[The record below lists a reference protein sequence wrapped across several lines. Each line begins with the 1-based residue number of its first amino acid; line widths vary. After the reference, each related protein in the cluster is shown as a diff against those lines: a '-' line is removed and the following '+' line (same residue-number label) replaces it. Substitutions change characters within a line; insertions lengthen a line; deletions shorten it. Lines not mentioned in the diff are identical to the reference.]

1 VQSSAT
7 ARRLHDATSW
17 WPPLGG
23 WVAVAAFNVITAVM
37 RGATT
42 AHDAAARW
50 WLSLDAEV
58 PERTARWFLDGAHGL
73 LVGDWHASDRGPL
86 QAILLLWAG
95 RWSTNPVPAYIAGV
109 VVNSLWVVGLWWFLR
124 SVNVPESRIRWT
136 VVLVALTG
144 SIWLNTVYPW
154 PKLLAGA
161 CALGC
166 AAAVLRRMP
175 ILAGVLGA
183 LALLA
188 HGAALFA
195 LIGLVPW
202 AVTRLGKRA
211 FVALLVAG
219 AVYAPWFAFSKLAD
233 PPGDRLVKWHIA
245 GQIHPT
251 PRNALREVGDAYERA
266 GIHIVGYKVHN
277 LRVAFGDPTID
288 NVGGTWSGGGVMDQL
303 RAAQVT
309 RIVWAPGILLV
320 GLFFG
325 WKRVPRTVW
334 CMLAAWLAAY
344 VLLEWGGNRSSSA
357 WLHTAPMALVVAW
370 VAVCALASP
379 RWMLPIQAGVF
390 VGVWLLAPAVL
401 R

>member
-1 VQSSAT
+1 M
-7 ARRLHDATSW
+7 RLEDRASW
-17 WPPLGG
+17 APPIAG
-23 WVAVAAFNVITAVM
+23 WVVVAAFNVLTATL

-86 QAILLLWAG
+86 QAVLLLWGG
-95 RWSTNPVPAYIAGV
+95 RWSTGPVPAYVAGV
-109 VVNSLWVVGLWWFLR
+109 VINSLWVVGLWWFLR
-124 SVNVPESRIRWT
+124 SVDIAEVRIRW
-136 VVLVALTG
+136 VVILVALTG
-144 SIWLNTVYPW
+144 SIWLNAVYPW

-161 CALGC
+161 CSLGC
-166 AAAVLRRMP
+166 AAAVLRRKP
-175 ILAGVLGA
+175 VIAGLLAG

-195 LIGLVPW
+195 LVGLIPW
-202 AVTRLGKRA
+202 AVSRLGKRA
-211 FVALLVAG
+211 LLALLIAG
-219 AVYAPWFAFSKLAD
+219 AVYAPWFAFAKLVD
-233 PPGDRLVKWHIA
+233 PPGDRLVKWHLA
-245 GQIHPT
+245 GEISPNSRDALDSITSEYRDAGFAVIGDKIH
-251 PRNALREVGDAYERA
+251 NV
-266 GIHIVGYKVHN
+266 
-277 LRVAFGDPTID
+277 RVALGDPTIE
-288 NVGGTWSGGGVMDQL
+288 NVAGTWTDGVLNQI

-309 RIVWAPGILLV
+309 RLIWAPGILLV

-334 CMLAAWLAAY
+334 LMLAAWLAAY
-344 VLLEWGGNRSSSA
+344 VLLEWGGNAASSA
-357 WLHTAPMALVVAW
+357 WLHTAPMALVVGW

-379 RWMLPIQAGVF
+379 RWMLPVQGAVF
-390 VGVWLLAPAVL
+390 VGVWLLAPSVL